1 MTSVWRRKKRNKDAF
16 KVARRGDDLMV
27 QFECDWCVF
36 KKLRGKIPDHTLQQ
50 DIMLMACIRRA
61 NLDAFWSRA
70 GSTVNSQAA
79 LVKKGIGLSA
89 VVGIEPPYLEPG
101 PLPSHDHCGYGVAI
115 QLLLKSREAGK
126 YHSSHQQWDTV
137 RRMSVAYRNQV
148 RASGVANSST
158 LSVGEAD
165 GKKYSRICEDPCAS
179 LWYSRFSAG
188 CKRRM
193 GQDWRPDR
201 AITPELMKSLM
212 SKIEERLESK
222 TLDESYRRR
231 LVMAG
236 AYFAIT
242 YVDSLRGPEGL
253 LVDLGGL
260 RRNFVKGED
269 LNYVIVALLGQVKGE
284 HGEREHL
291 LPTASKTR
299 SGINVRG
306 WVRRVIV
313 VNQQS
318 GRETGPAFCDDNGV
332 VLKSR
337 DMNEVL
343 HDLLGEIFV
352 EHPALFQSDIQSFSD
367 IEDKYSVYR
376 SFRRGSDSLAIAM
389 KVPSEDIKVVNRW
402 SKKEASGTS
411 KPSMDMTQYYAEIHI
426 LLPSFMRYTGAM

>member
-1 MTSVWRRKKRNKDAF
+1 MTSVWRRKKRDVDAF
-16 KVARRGDDLMV
+16 KKARRGDDLMV

-36 KKLRGKIPDHTLQQ
+36 AKLKKKLPDLTIATDVL
-50 DIMLMACIRRA
+50 LMACIRRA
-61 NLDAFWSRA
+61 TLDAFWSRA
-70 GSTVNSQAA
+70 GSTVNGQATLIQKGMA
-79 LVKKGIGLSA
+79 LSKLVGL
-89 VVGIEPPYLEPG
+89 EPPYLEPG
-101 PLPSHDHCGYGVAI
+101 PLPAYDHCGYGVAI

-165 GKKYSRICEDPCAS
+165 GKKYSRICEDPCSS

-201 AITPELMKSLM
+201 AITPEVMKSLM
-212 SKIEERLESK
+212 AKIEERLSRGNLEESF
-222 TLDESYRRR
+222 RRR

-242 YVDSLRGPEGL
+242 YVNSLRGPEGL

-260 RRNFVKGED
+260 RKNLVKGWD
-269 LNYVIVALLGQVKGE
+269 KHYVIVALLGQVKGE

-291 LPTASKTR
+291 LPTASVTR

-306 WVRRVIV
+306 WVERLIA
-313 VNQQS
+313 VNQVY
-318 GRETGPAFCDDNGV
+318 GRETGPGFCDDNGV

-337 DMNEVL
+337 DMNEIL
-343 HDLLGEIFV
+343 HELLGEIFI
-352 EHPALFQSDIQSFSD
+352 EHPALFQSDIQSIAD

-389 KVPSEDIKVVNRW
+389 KVPAEDIKVVNRW
-402 SKKEASGTS
+402 SRKEASGTG
-411 KPSMDMTQYYAEIHI
+411 KGSMDMTQYYAEVHI